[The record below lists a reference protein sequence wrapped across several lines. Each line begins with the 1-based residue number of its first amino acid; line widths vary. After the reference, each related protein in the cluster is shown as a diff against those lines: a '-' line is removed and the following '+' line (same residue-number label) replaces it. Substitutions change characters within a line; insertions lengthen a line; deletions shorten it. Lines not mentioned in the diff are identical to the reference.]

1 MNLPGCLCLFDCSE
15 VCKKDP
21 ECDYYFSI
29 DSDVALTNPDI
40 LRILMEENKYVEA
53 LFTPSVKPWAHL
65 HWMRLSKTKKTT
77 KKCRIFVKF
86 LKTDSQIFKCFR
98 PTRVSLWRFSL
109 WSGLLHGDWSRIDHF
124 RFPFCDVWFIFAV
137 FLLAYD
143 GICVQTITPR
153 SNSAFLNSSDTNR
166 ELRPH
171 FASMFIAGSTPNQDT
186 IPSSNTDLFQLRH

>member
-1 MNLPGCLCLFDCSE
+1 M
-15 VCKKDP
+15 CKKDP

-77 KKCRIFVKF
+77 KKCHIFVDKL

-124 RFPFCDVWFIFAV
+124 RFSFSWRLVHFCCFPPGLWWYLCPDYHSKVKFSFPKQLWHE
-137 FLLAYD
+137 
-143 GICVQTITPR
+143 PR
-153 SNSAFLNSSDTNR
+153 AQATFCLNVHCRLYPKSR
-166 ELRPH
+166 YYPKL
-171 FASMFIAGSTPNQDT
+171 
-186 IPSSNTDLFQLRH
+186 